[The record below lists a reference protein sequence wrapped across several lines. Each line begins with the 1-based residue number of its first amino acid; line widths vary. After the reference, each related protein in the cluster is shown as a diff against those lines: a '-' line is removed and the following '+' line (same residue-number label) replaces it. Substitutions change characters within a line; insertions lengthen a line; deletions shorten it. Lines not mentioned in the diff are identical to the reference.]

1 MTCFVL
7 KNAIDDAN
15 SVVFKTNSD
24 NNLTEI
30 INVKNIIKI
39 EDGITTNDQVL
50 NIDFL
55 VFMNIWKVTP

>member
-15 SVVFKTNSD
+15 SVTRCVFKRNSD

-30 INVKNIIKI
+30 INIKNIIKI
-39 EDGITTNDQVL
+39 
-50 NIDFL
+50 
-55 VFMNIWKVTP
+55 